1 MTVDTAPAYGFG
13 RSEELVGRAVA
24 EHAEIDRIL
33 AETVTDPIGPE
44 FMAPPM
50 RVAAQRDESACLA

>member
-50 RVAAQRDESACLA
+50 RVAAQ